1 MLKSYN
7 SVEEAVRECFGNHV
21 TVEKCIDRFGGDIN
35 EAQILYL
42 SNKERV
48 FLKSNTIKN
57 RAFFDA
63 EEEGL
68 TAIAA
73 TKTIATPKLICKGT
87 DERKSVSFLMMEVI
101 EGGGPGRSA
110 YTTLGYEFA
119 SLHQADTE
127 SFVRGGQYG
136 FWHDNFIGA
145 SVQINTPKESWID
158 FFRECRLEVQI
169 KMAEKILDKETLK
182 AALRLLDSLDLYLTE
197 PSQPSLLHGD
207 MWGGNYM
214 MNNAGKAVLIDPAAY
229 VGCAE
234 ADMAMTEMFRPM
246 PGDFYKAYYEK
257 NPMGEGYNDRK
268 DLYNLY
274 HWLNHLNLFGGGY
287 YDAVV
292 RIIRRYR

>member
-1 MLKSYN
+1 MLNSYC
-7 SVEEAVRECFGNHV
+7 SIEEAVRECFGNNV
-21 TVEKCIDRFGGDIN
+21 TVEKKVNRFGGDIN

-48 FLKSNTIKN
+48 FIKSNSLKN
-57 RAFFDA
+57 YAFFDA

-68 TAIAA
+68 TAIAD
-73 TKTIATPKLICKGT
+73 TETIATPKLICKGK
-87 DERKSVSFLMMEVI
+87 DENRSISFLMMEVI
-101 EGGGPGRSA
+101 ESGGGSRHT
-110 YTTLGYEFA
+110 YKTLGHEFA
-119 SLHQADTE
+119 ALHLADTE
-127 SFVRGGQYG
+127 RFVKGGRYG
-136 FWHDNFIGA
+136 FWHNNYIGA
-145 SVQINTPKESWID
+145 SVQINTPKENWLD

-169 KMAEKILDKETLK
+169 KMAEKILDKGTLK
-182 AALRLLDSLDLYLTE
+182 AALRLLDSLDAYLTE

-214 MNNAGKAVLIDPAAY
+214 INAAGKAVLIDPAAY
-229 VGCAE
+229 VGCSE

-246 PGDFYKAYYEK
+246 PGEFYDAYYEK
-257 NPMGEGYNDRK
+257 NPMKDGYSDRK
-268 DLYNLY
+268 ELYNLY